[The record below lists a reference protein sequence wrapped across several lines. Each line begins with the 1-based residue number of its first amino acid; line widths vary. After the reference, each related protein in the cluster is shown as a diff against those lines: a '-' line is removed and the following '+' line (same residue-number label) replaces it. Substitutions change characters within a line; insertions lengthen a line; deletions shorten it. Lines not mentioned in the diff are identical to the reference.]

1 MKIIEFLKRK
11 TFKYWIDIYLYNN
24 DIVFPIVRNGNGWRP
39 YALLLLILP
48 YLLIKYFFIK
58 VYENI
63 YGFGKT
69 YRIMEEEKK
78 KNFMY
83 ELAVVTCSKDES
95 LYLLEWIEF
104 YRLMGVDHIYF
115 YDNGSTDDTKALL
128 KPYVDMDY
136 VTYTYIDGRGKQLEA
151 YNDALVL
158 GKEKCRWMAFIDMD
172 EYIVPI
178 DSNRKIL
185 DVINDIIGGQMQV
198 QLVLPSTGLPMELL
212 DMRKGLKV
220 LLPIIIRNAQA
231 TLIL

>member
-1 MKIIEFLKRK
+1 
-11 TFKYWIDIYLYNN
+11 
-24 DIVFPIVRNGNGWRP
+24 
-39 YALLLLILP
+39 
-48 YLLIKYFFIK
+48 
-58 VYENI
+58 
-63 YGFGKT
+63 
-69 YRIMEEEKK
+69 MEEEKK